1 MVDWDG
7 AFVICG
13 AIVTGVAVLWGL
25 CYSIVH
31 WSQICRATGA
41 FIKALTVCRG
51 KTAETKYLAEQV
63 ALEKKKLAE
72 KVLFLLL
79 FLSMSNLVVILYN
92 VWMER
97 PRWMSTGGC
106 WVLLV
111 GIVLLLL
118 AHIPSVL
125 SAHTLD
131 FWSMVLQ
138 LTVLAFISPLATSAD
153 EVVIAATGL
162 FMGVCIPATA
172 FTTRS
177 TVLLFCH
184 AAFLF
189 NAVVRVII
197 DKEEFKI
204 ASQCSVM
211 NNPSTF
217 ILAHIIFVPFAFS
230 SQRWAHQLMQ
240 QRVEAR
246 FRESKSNTQLSAA
259 TALLNL
265 TCDAVV
271 ELDEDGRLLSH
282 NSSLAAVLMR
292 NRPGATLEGTK
303 FIDFVIPTDSERV
316 SEMLENHGRDSNDA
330 LAYAFRTHLVDSYAS
345 KFRTE
350 VFQVKYTMES
360 GEKCHIIGLRDF
372 TDQQPL
378 AVENASADAFRAS
391 RSLDSLGELTASRQL
406 SELSE
411 VRTVETFDVDSILDR
426 MDRLPVSR
434 QPSLSSNLSLE
445 SREGQGERIERAE
458 RVERPVRIKSKDAFL
473 EIDLEE
479 ELVKSATAPFS
490 HLVGKRLCDISF
502 SDYALQTCKTLCRDA
517 QTFRNSQETVSIPD
531 QIATFNNM
539 PLLLAPRLVE
549 ATGLMKV
556 SSTDLGALHVIV
568 CVRQRRIS
576 ANAVNSASTSPHTS
590 TSSRSALPLSI

>member
-13 AIVTGVAVLWGL
+13 TIVTGVAVLWGL

-51 KTAETKYLAEQV
+51 KTAETKYLAEQI

-79 FLSMSNLVVILYN
+79 FLAMSNLVVILYN

-97 PRWMSTGGC
+97 PRWISTGGC

-111 GIVLLLL
+111 AIVLLLL
-118 AHIPSVL
+118 AHIPSFL

-138 LTVLAFISPLATSAD
+138 LSVLAFISPLATSAD
-153 EVVIAATGL
+153 EVLIAATGL
-162 FMGVCIPATA
+162 FMGVCVPATA

-204 ASQCSVM
+204 ASHCSVM

-217 ILAHIIFVPFAFS
+217 VMAHIIFVPFGFS
-230 SQRWAHQLMQ
+230 LHRWAHQLMQ

-316 SEMLENHGRDSNDA
+316 SEILENHGRDSNDA

-406 SELSE
+406 SDLSE
-411 VRTVETFDVDSILDR
+411 VRAVETFDVDSFLDR
-426 MDRLPVSR
+426 MPVSR
-434 QPSLSSNLSLE
+434 QSSLSSNRSLE
-445 SREGQGERIERAE
+445 SREGQGERIERVE

-473 EIDLEE
+473 EIDVEE

-490 HLVGKRLCDISF
+490 HLVGQRLRDISF
-502 SDYALQTCKTLCRDA
+502 SDYALQTCKTLCGDA

-576 ANAVNSASTSPHTS
+576 ANVVNSADTSPHRS
-590 TSSRSALPLSI
+590 SSSRSEWPLSI